1 MCPSTGRFFY
11 PRRSQRPPKPHE
23 YEFSHLT
30 LHKNCGTIPS
40 PKEIVKSRF
49 RGGWCFCTL
58 FRWA

>member
-1 MCPSTGRFFY
+1 M
-11 PRRSQRPPKPHE
+11 
-23 YEFSHLT
+23 T